1 MKKLPSFLKK
11 YFWDVDF
18 FEVDKK
24 IYSQFII
31 ERILEF
37 GDGKSVKWMIK
48 NFNLD
53 EIKKVIIISKNLS
66 KKSANFWHIIFD
78 IERDKILCLR
88 KPSLQ
93 KQKMIWKY

>member
-1 MKKLPSFLKK
+1 MRKLPYFLEK

-18 FEVDKK
+18 PGIDKK
-24 IYSQFII
+24 TYSAFII

-37 GDGKSVKWMIK
+37 GDKKSIRWMM
-48 NFNLD
+48 NSFNLD
-53 EIKKVIIISKNLS
+53 EIKEVIIASRILS
-66 KKSANFWHIIFD
+66 KKSANFWQIIFK
-78 IERDKILCLR
+78 IERDNILCFR

>member
-1 MKKLPSFLKK
+1 MKKLPYFLQK

-18 FEVDKK
+18 PGIDKK
-24 IYSQFII
+24 NYSAFII

-37 GDGKSVKWMIK
+37 GDQKSVRWMIHS
-48 NFNLD
+48 FNLD
-53 EIKKVIIISKNLS
+53 EIKKVIITSRNLS
-66 KKSANFWHIIFD
+66 KKSANFWQIIFK
-78 IERDKILCLR
+78 IERDKILCFR